1 MKTAALMILGLLL
14 ALPAMGQARS
24 TKPNGSIPILLSA
37 NLPTYPPVWRTAHI
51 TGKVTALV
59 TVRHGRVIET
69 HVKSGNHFLRPPT
82 IQNLKS
88 WRFAK
93 TVDAQFT
100 VTFTFELA
108 GSPTDA
114 PTNPKVEILP
124 SLDVIMT
131 GRPIKPTV
139 NY

>member
-1 MKTAALMILGLLL
+1 MKTASLTILAFVL
-14 ALPAMGQARS
+14 ALPAMGHARS
-24 TKPNGSIPILLSA
+24 TKPNGAIPILLNA
-37 NLPTYPPVWRTAHI
+37 ELPTYPPVWRTAHI

-59 TVRHGRVIET
+59 TVRHGRVIKT
-69 HVKSGNHFLRPPT
+69 QVKSGNHFLRFPT
-82 IQNLKS
+82 IENLKS

-93 TVDAQFT
+93 TVNARFT

-108 GSPTDA
+108 GTPTDA

-124 SLDVIMT
+124 SLDVMIT
-131 GRPIKPTV
+131 GRPVKPTV